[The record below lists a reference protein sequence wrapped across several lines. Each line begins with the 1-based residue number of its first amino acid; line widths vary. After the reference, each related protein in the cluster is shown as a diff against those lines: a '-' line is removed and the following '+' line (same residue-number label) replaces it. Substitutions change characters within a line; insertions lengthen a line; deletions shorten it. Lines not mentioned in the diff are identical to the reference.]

1 MIKKLFK
8 KSLKKTI
15 CLVMILS
22 LVAVSGLS
30 LNSALAAGYPY
41 NVVFKGSSGD
51 VNIAFNADNEPIGV
65 QTIGENRIKLVEARV
80 QLIL

>member
-1 MIKKLFK
+1 MPRQIRKEIIMIKKLFK

-51 VNIAFNADNEPIGV
+51 VNIAFNADNEPIGG
-65 QTIGENRIKLVEARV
+65 TDNRG
-80 QLIL
+80 

>member
-8 KSLKKTI
+8 KAFKKTI

-30 LNSALAAGYPY
+30 LDSALAAG
-41 NVVFKGSSGD
+41 F
-51 VNIAFNADNEPIGV
+51 
-65 QTIGENRIKLVEARV
+65 TI
-80 QLIL
+80 

>member
-30 LNSALAAGYPY
+30 LNGSMSN
-41 NVVFKGSSGD
+41 NVGD
-51 VNIAFNADNEPIGV
+51 NLN
-65 QTIGENRIKLVEARV
+65 Q
-80 QLIL
+80 